1 VAVVVAGIRL
11 AVLAE
16 AVAAP
21 VTDTQ
26 PAEHLTKAVLAQ
38 APVEPRMEM
47 MGVRAGLRLSWAAL
61 AVAAQVEWVALLFS
75 LQITTVGRVVQA
87 LQTPSLDRLLP
98 MLVVAAAAQATQV
111 EELGALPD
119 QVAVAEGLTPEQAM
133 QQVVQQILAV
143 AVAAV

>member
-1 VAVVVAGIRL
+1 
-11 AVLAE
+11 
-16 AVAAP
+16 
-21 VTDTQ
+21 
-26 PAEHLTKAVLAQ
+26 
-38 APVEPRMEM
+38 VE
-47 MGVRAGLRLSWAAL
+47 
-61 AVAAQVEWVALLFS
+61 
-75 LQITTVGRVVQA
+75 RVVQV

>member
-47 MGVRAGLRLSWAAL
+47 PVVRAGLQPFSVDPAA
-61 AVAAQVEWVALLFS
+61 AARVAWVALLLRPRF
-75 LQITTVGRVVQA
+75 TTVERVVQV